1 MKEGNHISDRD
12 VWGKV
17 VEDSLL
23 NKHRILVPPRARG
36 IIKKIAKKSEYTVA
50 ESLLTVTVDEKE
62 EEYMTMQI
70 MVYPCSSTG
79 Q

>member
-1 MKEGNHISDRD
+1 MKEGNHISGRD

-17 VEDSLL
+17 VENSLL
-23 NKHRILVPPRARG
+23 NQHRILMPPRARG

-50 ESLLTVTVDEKE
+50 ESLLTVTFDEEE
-62 EEYMTMQI
+62 EEYTTMQI
-70 MVYPCSSTG
+70 MVYSCSSTG